1 LMSAEGLARTHTCQ
15 RSLLG
20 RKGTCAM
27 SEATGREP
35 SVRYGVTPTAA
46 DIMQPALSTVE
57 PNDHVAAAAYLMHQA
72 GATALVVVDDE
83 QAKRPVGLVTEADI
97 VEAVAAG
104 KDLHD
109 LKIRALM
116 TSAPVVVT
124 ADTSLHDA
132 ARTMV
137 ARHFR
142 HLPVVA
148 ASGLIGMVG
157 IGEVCQAI
165 LDMCEESQIR
175 IGGDTA

>member
-1 LMSAEGLARTHTCQ
+1 MCQ

-27 SEATGREP
+27 SEF
-35 SVRYGVTPTAA
+35 SGVTPTAA

-83 QAKRPVGLVTEADI
+83 QAKRPIGLITEADI
-97 VEAVAAG
+97 VEAVAAD
-104 KDLHD
+104 KDLHG
-109 LKIRALM
+109 LKIRDLM
-116 TSAPVVVT
+116 TSAPVVAT
-124 ADTSLHDA
+124 AETSLYDA

-137 ARHFR
+137 TRHFR

-148 ASGLIGMVG
+148 ASSLTGMVG
-157 IGEVCQAI
+157 IGEVCQAM
-165 LDMCEESQIR
+165 LDISQESQVR
-175 IGGDTA
+175 MGGDTA

>member
-1 LMSAEGLARTHTCQ
+1 MCV
-15 RSLLG
+15 
-20 RKGTCAM
+20 M
-27 SEATGREP
+27 SEATGPEAA
-35 SVRYGVTPTAA
+35 VRYGVTPAAA
-46 DIMQPALSTVE
+46 DIMRPALSTVE

-83 QAKRPVGLVTEADI
+83 QARRPVGLITEADI
-97 VEAVAAG
+97 VEAVAAD

-132 ARTMV
+132 ARIMV

-157 IGEVCQAI
+157 IGEVCQAM
-165 LDMCEESQIR
+165 LDIYEESQVWTGAAPR
-175 IGGDTA
+175 EHPPAAARC